1 MIYVNSSEGKML
13 FSHKSGNSVMF
24 WIEKVISAGC
34 LFADHESNNSNSYIV
49 YIEPNGL
56 VISETSL
63 ASFF

>member
-1 MIYVNSSEGKML
+1 ML

-56 VISETSL
+56 VISETFL